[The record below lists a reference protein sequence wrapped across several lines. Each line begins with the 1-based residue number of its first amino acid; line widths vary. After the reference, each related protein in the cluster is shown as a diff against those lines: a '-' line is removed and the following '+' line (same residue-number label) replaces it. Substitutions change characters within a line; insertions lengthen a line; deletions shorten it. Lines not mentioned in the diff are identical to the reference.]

1 MQPSMM
7 FSEINI
13 KFIYVSKV
21 PNREL
26 EKKLNRKVIYT
37 SALGHVFSV
46 GQDCELKQFGWHSKL

>member
-1 MQPSMM
+1 M